1 MRISAACGCKSSSR
15 PCVCSEGDGGGDG
28 VVAYYES
35 EFDVHVSQQASLDE
49 AIRSLEPA
57 GSQQGRHGRL
67 LLKPADALSV
77 TSVVSGGV

>member
-1 MRISAACGCKSSSR
+1 M
-15 PCVCSEGDGGGDG
+15 
-28 VVAYYES
+28 VAYYES
-35 EFDVHVSQQASLDE
+35 EFNVHVSQQASLDE
-49 AIRSLEPA
+49 AIRSLEPPA